1 MVLSKGPN
9 LEGISILIV
18 EDIETSARFF
28 EAALSRT
35 NAKLFWAE
43 TGEQAINIFDTNPDI
58 DLVLLDL
65 NLPEISGFD
74 VLKHIRKKNPDIPV
88 VVQSAY
94 ILSNER
100 QRSMDLGATFFL
112 EKPVRLDVLFNTL
125 TECVVK

>member
-9 LEGISILIV
+9 LEGIAILIV
-18 EDIETSARFF
+18 EDVETSARFF

-43 TGEQAINIFDTNPDI
+43 TGEQAINIFDTNSEI
-58 DLVLLDL
+58 DLILLDL

-74 VLKHIRKKNPDIPV
+74 VLKHIRMKNHDIPV

-94 ILSNER
+94 ILSDER
-100 QRSMDLGATFFL
+100 QKSMDLGATFFL

>member
-9 LEGISILIV
+9 LEGISILVV

-35 NAKLFWAE
+35 NANLFWAE
-43 TGEQAINIFDTNPDI
+43 TGEQAINIFDINPEI

-74 VLKHIRKKNPDIPV
+74 VLKHIRMKNKDIPV

-94 ILSNER
+94 ILSDER
-100 QRSMDLGATFFL
+100 QRSIDLGANFFL

>member
-9 LEGISILIV
+9 LEGISILVV

-35 NAKLFWAE
+35 NANLFWAE
-43 TGEQAINIFDTNPDI
+43 TGEQAINIFDTNPEI

-74 VLKHIRKKNPDIPV
+74 VLKHIRTKNKDIPI

-94 ILSNER
+94 ILSDER
-100 QRSMDLGATFFL
+100 QRSMDLGANFFL

>member
-1 MVLSKGPN
+1 MVLSKSPN
-9 LEGISILIV
+9 LEGITILIV
-18 EDIETSARFF
+18 EDVETSARFF

-35 NAKLFWAE
+35 NAKLLWAE
-43 TGEQAINIFDTNPDI
+43 TGEQAINLFDSNADI

-74 VLKHIRKKNPDIPV
+74 VLKYIRERNTEIPV

-94 ILSNER
+94 ILSGER
-100 QRSMDLGATFFL
+100 QKSLDLGANFFL

-125 TECVVK
+125 NECVVK

>member
-9 LEGISILIV
+9 LEGIAILIV
-18 EDIETSARFF
+18 EDVETSARFF

-43 TGEQAINIFDTNPDI
+43 TGEQAINIFDTNSKI
-58 DLVLLDL
+58 DLILLDL

-74 VLKHIRKKNPDIPV
+74 VLKHIRMKNKDIPV

-94 ILSNER
+94 ILSDER